1 MSKISVIIPCYNAEK
16 YIKKCFEGLEKQTFR
31 EFDVIVV
38 DDFST
43 DNSLNILYEIKQ
55 NSKLKIKVIKM
66 KQNVGPGEARNVG
79 IKASEQNADVVMC
92 NSKLRLQNGS
102 FRNNSYTNIFKIYN
116 TKSDYIALSRTS
128 LCYLLLRRNLFED
141 LPIPSLRNGED
152 MAIIPLLLAK
162 AKIITHI
169 DNALYVYCVRN
180 GSASVSVS
188 ANSFWDLLKC
198 QQLIEK
204 SWNKEY
210 QEALQFIG
218 IKNVLYSAVVIG
230 IKAKVNTKV
239 IKDTV
244 RKFEREHNKWYLNS
258 YIKTWDF
265 RHRFFLK
272 TIKYRCLGLTK
283 AYVFLHSLL
292 MK

>member
-79 IKASEQNADVVMC
+79 IKASDSEYLAFCDSDDYYEENFLYCLYNKAVEQNADVVMC

-152 MAIIPLLLAK
+152 MAIIPLLLAM

-180 GSASVSVS
+180 GSASAVS
-188 ANSFWDLLKC
+188 
-198 QQLIEK
+198 
-204 SWNKEY
+204 Y
-210 QEALQFIG
+210 
-218 IKNVLYSAVVIG
+218 
-230 IKAKVNTKV
+230 T
-239 IKDTV
+239 
-244 RKFEREHNKWYLNS
+244 H
-258 YIKTWDF
+258 
-265 RHRFFLK
+265 
-272 TIKYRCLGLTK
+272 LTLPTTP
-283 AYVFLHSLL
+283 YV
-292 MK
+292 

>member
-1 MSKISVIIPCYNAEK
+1 MKIPFSPPDITDAEVEQVAEALRSGWITTGPKTKELEREVADFCGVNRAVCLNSQTACAEMTLRVLGVGEGDEVITCA
-16 YIKKCFEGLEKQTFR
+16 
-31 EFDVIVV
+31 
-38 DDFST
+38 
-43 DNSLNILYEIKQ
+43 
-55 NSKLKIKVIKM
+55 
-66 KQNVGPGEARNVG
+66 
-79 IKASEQNADVVMC
+79 
-92 NSKLRLQNGS
+92 
-102 FRNNSYTNIFKIYN
+102 
-116 TKSDYIALSRTS
+116 
-128 LCYLLLRRNLFED
+128 
-141 LPIPSLRNGED
+141 
-152 MAIIPLLLAK
+152 
-162 AKIITHI
+162 
-169 DNALYVYCVRN
+169 CVRN

>member
-79 IKASEQNADVVMC
+79 IKASDSEYLAFCDSDDYYEENFLYCLYNKAVEQNADVVMC

-128 LCYLLLRRNLFED
+128 LCY
-141 LPIPSLRNGED
+141 
-152 MAIIPLLLAK
+152 
-162 AKIITHI
+162 
-169 DNALYVYCVRN
+169 
-180 GSASVSVS
+180 
-188 ANSFWDLLKC
+188 
-198 QQLIEK
+198 
-204 SWNKEY
+204 
-210 QEALQFIG
+210 
-218 IKNVLYSAVVIG
+218 
-230 IKAKVNTKV
+230 
-239 IKDTV
+239 
-244 RKFEREHNKWYLNS
+244 
-258 YIKTWDF
+258 
-265 RHRFFLK
+265 
-272 TIKYRCLGLTK
+272 
-283 AYVFLHSLL
+283 
-292 MK
+292 